1 MQACRVWE
9 GMTFPTTPSLR
20 VPGVRGAGRDAGGY
34 TFVEPGDTHA
44 ETAVADTLLLVIGVR

>member
-1 MQACRVWE
+1 MQACRLWE

-34 TFVEPGDTHA
+34 YVAEPGDTPT